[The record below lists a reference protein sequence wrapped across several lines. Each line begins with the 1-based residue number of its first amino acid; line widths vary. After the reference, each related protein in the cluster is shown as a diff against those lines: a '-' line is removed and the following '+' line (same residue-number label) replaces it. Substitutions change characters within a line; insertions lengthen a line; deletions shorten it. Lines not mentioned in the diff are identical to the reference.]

1 MVRAL
6 TPAARARALV
16 LCALLLMMGAGC
28 GSTGDAG
35 GGDAHLPVSGA
46 GPFTPLEPDPSLD
59 MINPPFVLADNTA
72 DLDDP
77 WVVDYGDQMA
87 LWVTARRANVTDIEH
102 ADAFALEQGFM
113 ALGQAILPDQAWEAG
128 AVSGASL
135 VAGDPVVPGGIWV
148 LFYAGGGALGWAT
161 APAITLGHKWTK
173 APGPAL
179 VADGAEEGTELASPA
194 VVRLGDRV
202 RVYYLAAGAVWA
214 AEAPWSD
221 VVAGQRTTWTRLD
234 GDPGTPERDPMLRAP
249 DWALSIGRFT
259 AHADQTPA
267 GRVRH
272 DLYFTAVTAPTAAQ
286 PSISTCGF
294 ASSFT
299 GDRFVTSAVPIL
311 PLKSATPAPA
321 ETPYRDGALLL
332 YIEHTGAR
340 DAVAAAHSP

>member
-1 MVRAL
+1 M
-6 TPAARARALV
+6 
-16 LCALLLMMGAGC
+16 MMGSVVSAC
-28 GSTGDAG
+28 GTTGDSG
-35 GGDAHLPVSGA
+35 GGAAHLPVSGS

-59 MINPPFVLADNTA
+59 AINPPFVLADNNA

-87 LWVTARRANVTDIEH
+87 VWVTARRANVTDIEH
-102 ADAFALEQGFM
+102 SDSFALEQGF
-113 ALGQAILPDQAWEAG
+113 LPLVQAILPDQAWEAG

-135 VAGDPVVPGGIWV
+135 IAGDPVVPDGVWV
-148 LFYAGGGALGWAT
+148 IFYTGGGSIGWAT

-179 VADGAEEGTELASPA
+179 FGNGAEEGNELSSPA
-194 VVRLGDRV
+194 VVRLDDRV
-202 RVYYLAAGAVWA
+202 RVYYLAAGAIWA

-221 VVAGQRTTWTRLD
+221 VVADNRTEWTRLD
-234 GDPGTPERDPMLRAP
+234 GDPATPERDPMVSVP
-249 DWALSIGRFT
+249 PWALSIGRFT
-259 AHADQTPA
+259 ARAAATPA

-272 DLYFTAVTAPTAAQ
+272 DLYFTAVTAPTPAQ

-299 GDRFVTSAVPIL
+299 GDRFEVAATPIL
-311 PLKSATPAPA
+311 PLTNATHAPA

-332 YIEHTGAR
+332 YIERAGAR

>member
-1 MVRAL
+1 MRA
-6 TPAARARALV
+6 TAL
-16 LCALLLMMGAGC
+16 ALLMMAAGC
-28 GSTGDAG
+28 GATGGSG
-35 GGDAHLPVSGA
+35 GGAAHLPVSGS

-59 MINPPFVLADNTA
+59 AINPPFVLSDNNA

-77 WVVDYGDQMA
+77 WVVDYGEEMA
-87 LWVTARRANVTDIEH
+87 LWVTARRDNVTDIEH
-102 ADAFALEQGFM
+102 SDSFALEQGF
-113 ALGQAILPDQAWEAG
+113 LPLVQAILPDQVWEAG

-135 VAGDPVVPGGIWV
+135 IAGEPVVPGGIWII
-148 LFYAGGGALGWAT
+148 FYSGGGAIGWAT
-161 APAITLGHKWTK
+161 APAVTLGHKFAK

-179 VADGAEEGTELASPA
+179 VANGAEEGSQLSSPA

-202 RVYYLAAGAVWA
+202 RVYYYAASAVWA
-214 AEAPWSD
+214 AEAPWAD
-221 VVAGQRTTWTRLD
+221 VVAGNATTWTRLD
-234 GDPGTPERDPMLRAP
+234 GDPGTPERDPMLRTP
-249 DWALSIGRFT
+249 PWALSIARVT
-259 AHADQTPA
+259 ARADQTPA

-299 GDRFVTSAVPIL
+299 GDRFEVAAAPIL
-311 PLKSATPAPA
+311 PLKNATRAPA

-332 YIEHTGAR
+332 YIERSGAR

>member
-1 MVRAL
+1 MRVI
-6 TPAARARALV
+6 TLV
-16 LCALLLMMGAGC
+16 ASGALLMMSGC
-28 GSTGDAG
+28 GSTGDSG
-35 GGDAHLPVSGA
+35 GGAEHLPVSGA

-59 MINPPFVLADNTA
+59 QINPPFVLADTTA

-102 ADAFALEQGFM
+102 ADSFALEQGF
-113 ALGQAILPDQAWEAG
+113 LPLVQAILPDRAWEAG

-135 VAGDPVVPGGIWV
+135 IAGDPVVPGGIWI
-148 LFYAGGGALGWAT
+148 LFYSGGGAIGWAT
-161 APAITLGHKWTK
+161 APAITLGHNWTK

-179 VADGAEEGTELASPA
+179 VADGAEEGTELSSPA
-194 VVRLGDRV
+194 VVRLDDRV
-202 RVYYLAAGAVWA
+202 RVYYLAAGAIWA
-214 AEAPWSD
+214 VEAPWSD
-221 VVAGQRTTWTRLD
+221 VVAGNATSWTRLD
-234 GDPGTPERDPMLRAP
+234 GDPATPERDPMLRAP
-249 DWALSIGRFT
+249 GWASSLGRFT
-259 AHADQTPA
+259 ARADKTPA

-286 PSISTCGF
+286 QPISTCGF

-299 GDRFVTSAVPIL
+299 GDRFEVAAAPIL
-311 PLKSATPAPA
+311 PLRNASHAPA

-332 YIEHTGAR
+332 YIQRSGTR